1 MKKLTGSSLARKRN
15 AEQVL
20 GTMNDRVSEYP
31 AAPEQSKLVRR
42 QVLRWALGMGATP
55 IGVIGVC
62 KPGIA
67 ETHKFYVAIRNRKI
81 PPSQQTLRVK
91 QGSAI
96 EIVFTSDEAAEL
108 HLHGYD
114 KLVVVHPG
122 ETATLRLSAAI
133 AGRFPLE
140 AHAFESSQETP
151 RRRSSHILLLYLEVW
166 PP

>member
-1 MKKLTGSSLARKRN
+1 MEGLTGSSLARGRD

-20 GTMNDRVSEYP
+20 GAMNGRVSEWP
-31 AAPEQSKLVRR
+31 VRPGPSTLGRR
-42 QVLRWALGMGATP
+42 QILRWGLAVGATA
-55 IGVIGVC
+55 ICVIGAC

-67 ETHKFYVAIRNRKI
+67 EAHKFSIAIRNRKI
-81 PPSQQTLRVK
+81 APAQQTLRVK

-96 EIVFTSDEAAEL
+96 EIAFTSDEAAEL

-114 KLVVVHPG
+114 KLVVVRPG

-140 AHAFESSQETP
+140 AHALDAGQETP
-151 RRRSSHILLLYLEVW
+151 RRRSSHVVLLYLEVW